1 MHGYRC
7 QICVG
12 FTVATRDSFPWC
24 WHWMW
29 SSEIFLRLVFK
40 LHKIILTQFKN
51 FIERKNIKLSFPHLR
66 ATSGPLKRLYTYFT
80 FLQWSCTFF
89 VVYALKI
96 FHAIS
101 NLEKS
106 CLYKI
111 FL

>member
-1 MHGYRC
+1 MHVYRC

-51 FIERKNIKLSFPHLR
+51 FIEHKNIKLSFPHLR
-66 ATSGPLKRLYTYFT
+66 ATSEPLKRLYTYFT
-80 FLQWSCTFF
+80 FFSG
-89 VVYALKI
+89 
-96 FHAIS
+96 HAP
-101 NLEKS
+101 
-106 CLYKI
+106 
-111 FL
+111 FLWFMH